1 MQVVCASA
9 LSDLMILENTIPHP
23 MDKVPVECRVTR
35 KYSQGNH
42 DLLLLGLLHL
52 CHFRR
57 TCLPSCSK
65 NLGCVKHGL
74 HILHYVKTCSGRSDS
89 SDSSVL
95 AFSSYHWLC
104 LSCGQSGLRQA
115 ERPCHSI
122 ACNYL
127 SSETKQPVMC
137 TCARLH
143 GQIDRFCN
151 RQIDR

>member
-1 MQVVCASA
+1 MQCLYKLFVPLCGQTSWFWRAQPPS
-9 LSDLMILENTIPHP
+9 
-23 MDKVPVECRVTR
+23 MDKVPVECRVER

-42 DLLLLGLLHL
+42 DLLLLGFLHL
-52 CHFRR
+52 CHFPHK
-57 TCLPSCSK
+57 CMPPCSK

-74 HILHYVKTCSGRSDS
+74 HILHYVKKCFGRSDS
-89 SDSSVL
+89 SVLL
-95 AFSSYHWLC
+95 AFSSYHQWFC

-115 ERPCHSI
+115 ERPCRSI

-137 TCARLH
+137 TCAISH
-143 GQIDRFCN
+143 